1 LLTTSDA
8 TGTSQWGKT
17 GGTAITLNAT
27 TVDLK
32 DAGTLADNV
41 TVEGN
46 GGAATSVTFE
56 NTMDGAHALTVN
68 ATMAS
73 FGGAVG
79 HTTPLTSLT
88 ADASNAGGQAQFSM
102 TAPGGTNPAGVN
114 AGSVTINDQAV
125 FNVTDGANASPSVQ
139 TTAGQSYL
147 GAATLGT
154 ATVLKDTGSANISFI
169 STLDGAQMLEV
180 DTAGATTF
188 KDQVG
193 GETALQSLTVDD
205 LAADAGG
212 TILLGNASGHQFML
226 VQTEGGGQQYGNNSV
241 ATQVNPVS
249 LGANTTLNDSGSGSI
264 TVDWTLDADLATNVR
279 TLKVESGGATTFK
292 NQLGGLQALQSLAV
306 DDLAA
311 DAGGTILLGQAAT
324 VAGNAS
330 GHQFML
336 VQTEGGGQQYGNNS
350 VATQVNPVSLG
361 ANTTLND
368 SGSGSITVDWTLDAD
383 LATNVRTL
391 KVESGGA
398 TTFKNQL
405 GGKQA
410 LQSLSVDD
418 LAGDAGGTIV
428 LGNTATSA
436 NMVVQTEGGGQSY
449 GNNGMATQSNPL
461 ALGAGTVLNDNSSG
475 SITVDGTVD
484 GGYALTAET
493 AGATIFKDQLGGTTR
508 LQSLTV
514 EDLSADAGG
523 TITLGNAATNANMVV
538 QTEGGG
544 QSYGNNG
551 VPTQSNPL
559 ALGAGTVLNDNN
571 SGSITVDGTVDGGY
585 ALTVNTAGKMQFG
598 NGGNDW
604 VGSTHALASLTTD
617 DSNAPAAETGGT
629 TVFDIAESATTLNA
643 GVTAPSVTT
652 SGSQTYSNAVQLQLD
667 TVLTSTESGNITFG
681 LLADP
686 VASTVDTA
694 SNATAARALTV
705 NTQGNVTF
713 YGNVGSNT
721 PLQSLT
727 VGTLTSNG
735 TQDSSTPGNIYL
747 FSNVTMTGN
756 DASDNVYFDGNSNIV
771 KVAGIGDIVCYASG
785 NINFY
790 TPASG
795 TNVIKANTVTV
806 ESTAGEIETVLGNV
820 PEQGIDAGIVL
831 ESTKVTTADPSIG
844 DVSTA
849 PPVLLV
855 QNQGVNSPVTPAN
868 PVQTVT
874 GTIGRSSQESG
885 KNFCLEIVWY
895 DGAVWVLGPSG
906 PPPGTSG
913 DQNSYLPLGV
923 DFQSGNTYHIISN
936 PSSPDTPELASTTP
950 SGDNL
955 VHFVVQRTYV
965 TADLQKHFG
974 ALATDTAF
982 TLPTIVLAGNDGYYD
997 NFQGDFI
1004 SGSNTEPTP
1013 TSVVPGNILLYDSG
1027 HPYSANPL
1035 LSQPTLN
1042 FAHGSSMAILASS
1055 FGGQQPQ
1062 KSSGVAPAAVAETTA
1077 VVAEINSVTAL
1088 TTKFEESQAPV
1099 ETAPEDAR
1107 GFYLV
1112 RVESDGSEG
1121 EHVPLPD
1128 DALSNL
1134 GGLFQKFR
1142 KQGLPNGTYRVYMTE
1157 AGFQPRKLIEFYKSG
1172 NSFGDPV
1179 REPGRGSNPISGADQ
1194 SAPIP
1199 SKQDTPKVGA
1209 TKQRNDHPETGRHAA
1224 TVVPAAPVARPT
1236 ASGGAG
1242 REAEQG
1248 PMASLD
1254 PHGDAG
1260 NRIGDKKSQWSGR
1273 LLQPLAGA
1281 AAIAIGG
1288 LPSYLRKDRW
1298 DRMADKAMEDSEAG
1312 SFGLVARLQR
1322 RLRREK

>member
-1 LLTTSDA
+1 MDGAHALTVNAVATVWDATVGGGTALTLLTTTDA

-279 TLKVESGGATTFK
+279 TLKVE
-292 NQLGGLQALQSLAV
+292 
-306 DDLAA
+306 AA
-311 DAGGTILLGQAAT
+311 
-324 VAGNAS
+324 
-330 GHQFML
+330 
-336 VQTEGGGQQYGNNS
+336 
-350 VATQVNPVSLG
+350 
-361 ANTTLND
+361 
-368 SGSGSITVDWTLDAD
+368 
-383 LATNVRTL
+383 
-391 KVESGGA
+391 GA

-617 DSNAPAAETGGT
+617 DSNAPAVETGGT

-652 SGSQTYSNAVQLQLD
+652 SGSQTYSNAVQLELD

-721 PLQSLT
+721 SLQSLT

-831 ESTKVTTADPSIG
+831 ESTKVTTVDPSIG

-1248 PMASLD
+1248 PTASLD